1 MSDMPTESAEPWGR
15 FEGDVVARWED
26 DGRSMTLVEPFG
38 YIDPRET
45 RWDAPAA
52 AVVNGASIPR
62 AFW

>member
-26 DGRSMTLVEPFG
+26 DGRSMTLVEPCG